1 MAEIDRSLIGQ
12 VSEPF
17 AVEVEKGAIRKFADA
32 IGDPD
37 RRYRDEGYARACGHA
52 GIVAPPTFPTCF
64 RPPSEP
70 PWFAPLDRRRV
81 VAGQMA
87 FEYVRPIVAG
97 MRLTCTIRFVG
108 VDDKT
113 GSKGAMELL
122 HQALDGHD
130 EAGRLVFTMA
140 RSTVYRSLEQ
150 LARKS
155 MA

>member
-1 MAEIDRSLIGQ
+1 MTEIDRSLIGQ
-12 VSEPF
+12 LSEPF

-37 RRYRDEGYARACGHA
+37 RLYRDEAHARRFGHA
-52 GIVAPPTFPTCF
+52 GIVAPPTFPTSF
-64 RPPSEP
+64 RPPREP
-70 PWFAPLDRRRV
+70 PWFEMLDRRRV

-87 FEYVRPIVAG
+87 FDYARPIVAG

-108 VDDKT
+108 VDDKS
-113 GSKGAMELL
+113 GSKGTMELL
-122 HQALDGHD
+122 HQELQGRN
-130 EAGRLVFTMA
+130 EAGELVFMMA

-155 MA
+155 LA